1 MKRSHFFHI
10 LKRAA
15 ACSLVFALS
24 LPPVF
29 ASAGEPMLQTTL
41 GITDGLTYT
50 NTITQQVTRRNESFS
65 LLLTP
70 NSEVK
75 PILLQSS
82 GTVYGAATINRA
94 VSYAQE
100 LGYHVLGAINT
111 DYFSTAT
118 GVPMGI
124 VVEDHVYKSSS
135 SGHPAIL
142 IQDGNTSFSPA
153 PTVELTL
160 TNHSTGES
168 ISPNHLNKSRTATG
182 GLYLL
187 NQDFSSVS
195 TRTTTSGWFVRMKL
209 LPDSFLGES
218 QPLTVNSQLTL
229 QVTELLES
237 DTAIPIGENE
247 YLLTAD
253 MADGLSNVYSSFQV
267 GDRITLTTR
276 CEDEALSNAQWAGG
290 VGDLMIENGQL
301 TDSANWQHNDNV
313 RAPRSALGV
322 MPDGSLLLYTIDGRQ
337 SGYSIGLTQLELA
350 EELLAQGCVWAV
362 NLDGGG
368 STSLSAW
375 LPGQNGSTIQN
386 LPSDGKARPC
396 ATYLLLVAKPS
407 SNGHPAHLAMKQQ
420 GLCVLTGSSL
430 TLPETVVL
438 DSDLNILEET
448 LSDLSITSL
457 SRLGEVEDGV
467 YTAGSTPGTDILK
480 LRSHLWGIDGYVPIH
495 VVDTLTEL
503 SITQTGS
510 GDALT
515 QIKLKP
521 AETISLAAAGSYWNR
536 PAMRDVNA
544 IVWSVDPTVG
554 SVDQNGLFTAGE
566 AGSTGDL
573 VVTAG
578 GMTQTIPV
586 IVKNIHTDVT
596 EEHWAYGAVEYC
608 YENGIVGGISPTEF
622 GRDNPIRRG
631 DFMLMLYSAMG
642 KPAITGECT
651 FTDVSSTDY
660 YAAAL
665 AWGQQIGLASGTG
678 DGAYSPTNHLTREQA
693 FTILRKALP
702 LLGKSCPDADLTV
715 LEQFGDFSSIADYAR
730 PHAATLVAQGVVSG
744 RGDGLDPK
752 GNLTRAEMAALVS
765 KILTYTPI
773 TEYPE
778 IPTQPEVPEVPEQPE
793 TPEVPTQPELPPQ
806 TETPD
811 PSQQPEFPT
820 TPEPEVPNEESTSQV
835 PDLTDAVL
843 TLSQTELTLNSGES
857 LPLTATLTPVVEGA
871 VITWSSSSPSIA
883 TVTPTGVVTNLFPGV
898 GTPTVTIT
906 ASCGE
911 LTASCTVVCSS
922 AARTGVV
929 TDAEKGLNVR
939 SGPGTNFTAI
949 GFLPNEMQ
957 VVVLHQQDSWYQVLY
972 LNDKQQAAIGYV
984 SGDYLTVTP

>member
-1 MKRSHFFHI
+1 MNHSYFSHI

-15 ACSLVFALS
+15 ALSLVFALS

-41 GITDGLTYT
+41 NIVDGLTYT

-65 LLLTP
+65 LLVTP
-70 NSEVK
+70 DSEVK
-75 PILLQSS
+75 PILLQAS

-142 IQDGNTSFSPA
+142 IQDGCVSFSSSPA
-153 PTVELTL
+153 VELTL
-160 TNHSTGES
+160 TNHSTDAT
-168 ISPNHLNKSRTATG
+168 ITPNHLNKSRTATG

-187 NQDFSSVS
+187 NQDFSTVS
-195 TRTTTSGWFVRMKL
+195 TRTTTPGWFVRMKL
-209 LPDSFLGES
+209 IPDASQNES
-218 QPLTVNSQLTL
+218 QSLTVNSQLTL
-229 QVTELLES
+229 QVTEVLES
-237 DTAIPIGENE
+237 DTALSIGENE

-253 MADGLSNVYSSFQV
+253 AVDGLNHIYESFQV
-267 GDRITLTTR
+267 GDTVTLTTR
-276 CEDEALSNAQWAGG
+276 CEEEALSLAQWAGG

-301 TDSANWQHNDNV
+301 TDPTNWQHNNNV

-337 SGYSIGLTQLELA
+337 SGYSVGLTQQELA
-350 EELLAQGCVWAV
+350 DELLAQGCVWAV

-368 STSLSAW
+368 STALSVW
-375 LPGQNGSTIQN
+375 LPGQSGSSIQN

-396 ATYLLLVAKPS
+396 ATYLLLVTEETGNKRPHS
-407 SNGHPAHLAMKQQ
+407 LTMTEH

-430 TLPETVVL
+430 TLPEAVVL
-438 DSDLNILEET
+438 DNSLNLLEDVPSDLTI
-448 LSDLSITSL
+448 SSINQ
-457 SRLGEVEDGV
+457 LGEVEEGI
-467 YTAGSTPGTDILK
+467 YTAGDTAGTEILK
-480 LRSHLWGIDGYVPIH
+480 LYSHHLGISGYVPVY

-503 SITQTGS
+503 TITQADS
-510 GDALT
+510 EAPLN

-521 AETISLAAAGSYWNR
+521 AETIALAAAGSYWNR
-536 PAMRDVNA
+536 PAMRDVNS
-544 IVWSVDPTVG
+544 ILWSVDPAVG
-554 SVDQNGLFTAGE
+554 SVDQTGVFTAGK

-586 IVKNIHTDVT
+586 IVKNIHTDVD
-596 EEHWAYGAVEYC
+596 ENHWAYAAVEYC

-631 DFMLMLYSAMG
+631 DFMLMLYNAMG
-642 KPAITGECT
+642 KPAVTGECT

-665 AWGQQIGLASGTG
+665 AWGQQVGLASGTG
-678 DGAYSPTNHLTREQA
+678 DGAYSPTNSLTREQA
-693 FTILRKALP
+693 FTILRQALP
-702 LLGKSCPDADLTV
+702 LLGKSCPDADLSV
-715 LEQFGDFSSIADYAR
+715 LEQFSDFSSIADYAK

-744 RGDGLDPK
+744 RGDGLDPR

-778 IPTQPEVPEVPEQPE
+778 NPAEPEIPEVPAQPE
-793 TPEVPTQPELPPQ
+793 TPEDPQQPELPITP
-806 TETPD
+806 ETPED
-811 PSQQPEFPT
+811 
-820 TPEPEVPNEESTSQV
+820 ESTSQT
-835 PDLTDAVL
+835 PDLTDVLL
-843 TLSQTELTLNSGES
+843 TLDRTELTLNSGES
-857 LPLTATLTPVVEGA
+857 FHLTAMLTPEVEGA
-871 VITWSSSSPSIA
+871 VITWSSSSPSVA
-883 TVTPTGVVTNLFPGV
+883 TVTPSGVVTNLFPGV

-911 LTASCTVVCSS
+911 LTAECTVICSD
-922 AARTGVV
+922 AACTGVV
-929 TDAEKGLNVR
+929 TDAENGLNVR
-939 SGPGTNFTAI
+939 SGPGTDYTAI
-949 GFLPNEMQ
+949 GFLPNEAQ
-957 VVVLHQQDSWYQVLY
+957 VIVLHEQDGWYQVLY

-984 SGDYLTVTP
+984 SGNYLVTTP

>member
-1 MKRSHFFHI
+1 MKHSYFSHI
-10 LKRAA
+10 LRRTAA
-15 ACSLVFALS
+15 LSLVLVLS

-41 GITDGLTYT
+41 NITNGLTYT

-65 LLLTP
+65 LLVTP
-70 NSEVK
+70 DSEVN
-75 PILLQSS
+75 PILLQAS

-94 VSYAQE
+94 VSHAQE

-124 VVEDHVYKSSS
+124 VVEDYIYKSSS

-142 IQDGNTSFSPA
+142 IQKEGTSFSPA
-153 PTVELTL
+153 PVVELTL
-160 TNHSTGES
+160 TNHSTDER
-168 ISPNHLNKSRTATG
+168 ITPNHLNKSRTATG

-187 NQDFSSVS
+187 NQDFSTVS
-195 TRTTTSGWFVRMKL
+195 TRTTTPGWFVRMKL
-209 LPDSFLGES
+209 IPDTLQSES

-237 DTAIPIGENE
+237 NTAISIGENE

-253 MADGLSNVYSSFQV
+253 AADGLTNIYNSFQV
-267 GDRITLTTR
+267 GDIVTLTTR
-276 CEDEALSNAQWAGG
+276 CEDEVLSNAQWAGG

-337 SGYSIGLTQLELA
+337 SGYSTGLTQLELA

-368 STSLSAW
+368 STALSVW
-375 LPGQNGSTIQN
+375 LPGQTGSAIQN
-386 LPSDGKARPC
+386 LPSDGKPRSC
-396 ATYLLLVAKPS
+396 ATYLLLVTEESGNERPHS
-407 SNGHPAHLAMKQQ
+407 LTMPQH

-430 TLPETVVL
+430 TLPETLVL
-438 DSDLNILEET
+438 DNGLNLLEEVPSDLTIISVN
-448 LSDLSITSL
+448 
-457 SRLGEVEDGV
+457 RLGEVEEGI
-467 YTAGSTPGTDILK
+467 YTAGDTAGTDILK
-480 LRSHLWGIDGYVPIH
+480 LHSNRLGIEGYVPLH

-503 SITQTGS
+503 TVTQADS
-510 GDALT
+510 EEPLN

-521 AETISLAAAGSYWNR
+521 AETITLTAAGSYWSR
-536 PAMRDVNA
+536 PAMRDVNS
-544 IVWSVDPTVG
+544 IVWSVDPAVG
-554 SVDQNGLFTAGE
+554 NVDQAGVFTAGE

-573 VVTAG
+573 VVTVG

-586 IVKNIHTDVT
+586 IVKNIHTDVDET
-596 EEHWAYGAVEYC
+596 HWAYAAVEYC

-631 DFMLMLYSAMG
+631 DFMLMLYNAMG
-642 KPAITGECT
+642 TPAITNECT

-660 YAAAL
+660 YATAL
-665 AWGQQIGLASGTG
+665 AWGQQVGLASGTG
-678 DGAYSPTNHLTREQA
+678 DGAYSPTNSLTREQA
-693 FTILRKALP
+693 FTILRQALP
-702 LLGKSCPDADLTV
+702 RLGKSCPDADLSV
-715 LEQFGDFSSIADYAR
+715 LEQFSDFSSIADYAK

-778 IPTQPEVPEVPEQPE
+778 VPTEPEIPEIPTQPE
-793 TPEVPTQPELPPQ
+793 TPEIPTQPELP
-806 TETPD
+806 
-811 PSQQPEFPT
+811 T
-820 TPEPEVPNEESTSQV
+820 TPEVPEEEGTSQT
-835 PDLTDAVL
+835 PDLTDVML
-843 TLSQTELTLNSGES
+843 TLDHTELMLNSGES
-857 LPLTATLTPVVEGA
+857 LPLSATLTPNVEGA
-871 VITWSSSSPSIA
+871 VITWSSSSPSTA
-883 TVTPTGVVTNLFPGV
+883 TVTPSGVVTNLFPGV

-911 LTASCTVVCSS
+911 LTANCTVICSG
-922 AARTGVV
+922 ATCTGVV
-929 TDAEKGLNVR
+929 IDAENGLNVR
-939 SGPGTNFTAI
+939 SGPGTTHTAI
-949 GFLPNEMQ
+949 GFLPNEAQ
-957 VVVLHQQDSWYQVLY
+957 VVVLHEQDGWYQVLY

-984 SGDYLTVTP
+984 SGNYLVVTTP